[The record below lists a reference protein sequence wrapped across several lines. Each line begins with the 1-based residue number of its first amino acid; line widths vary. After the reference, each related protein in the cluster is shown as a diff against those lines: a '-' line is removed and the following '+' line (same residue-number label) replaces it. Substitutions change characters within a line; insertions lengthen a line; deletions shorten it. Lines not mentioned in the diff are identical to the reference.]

1 MKIFFLE
8 ERLANGNQNSNVDL
22 INANAELKVIKY
34 LNCSLQIDFWTLLND
49 FLNDFNWH
57 NWHLLLTLPDDKMI
71 SKYFKY
77 FSRSKME
84 V

>member
-34 LNCSLQIDFWTLLND
+34 LNCSLQIDFWTLLREAFIKKKKKCD
-49 FLNDFNWH
+49 IFH
-57 NWHLLLTLPDDKMI
+57 I
-71 SKYFKY
+71 
-77 FSRSKME
+77 R